1 RASGGLC
8 LFARLRRWL
17 GCLGDKGD
25 KAGASVG
32 AVLLLRAITAGFD
45 DDDAIL
51 GGTLPRKGD
60 RSLPHPLGEVWGIRR
75 IKAQLDSSGDLVD
88 VLSARTGGADE
99 VFLQLAFVDTHAR
112 CDAECVVH
120 VRPRA

>member
-1 RASGGLC
+1 RCKLEAGTVSIGGDLAPHLLDARASRFLLQPPFNRASGGLC

-75 IKAQLDSSGDLVD
+75 IKAQLDSSGD
-88 VLSARTGGADE
+88 
-99 VFLQLAFVDTHAR
+99 
-112 CDAECVVH
+112 
-120 VRPRA
+120 